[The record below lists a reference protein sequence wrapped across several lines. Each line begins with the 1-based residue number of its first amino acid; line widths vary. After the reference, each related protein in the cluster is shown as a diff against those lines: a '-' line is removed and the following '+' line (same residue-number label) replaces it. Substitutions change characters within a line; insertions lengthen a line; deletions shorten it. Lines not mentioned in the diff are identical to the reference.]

1 MSLYSDKEPD
11 AKPPVLANKV
21 LSMLLPNRL
30 LESVLGDLEEEFN
43 ILAKQNLK
51 RANQWYWQ
59 QTLETSMIYLKKKLA
74 SVEMLGRLNF
84 YLPLIMFITTAGLI
98 VLLSILS
105 DPTSISDTFWD
116 ELLQGKIHMALF
128 STHFWHNFWDI
139 LALAEWGMFIHF
151 ESFIISFFSIA
162 LLLHLYKEQQASI
175 IKLAVSGYS
184 LAFIPYIW
192 GIIHIANYHFEANQI
207 GPIVATGVL
216 CLLYLLPPVS
226 YIIHRKLKQLQAEN
240 LEFNQ

>member
-11 AKPPVLANKV
+11 IKPPALANKV
-21 LSMLLPNRL
+21 LSVLLPNRL

-43 ILAKQNLK
+43 ILAKQNIK

-59 QTLETSMIYLKKKLA
+59 QTLETSMIYLQKKLA
-74 SVEMLGRLNF
+74 SVELLGRLNF
-84 YLPLIMFITTAGLI
+84 YLPLIMFIMAAGLI

-116 ELLQGKIHMALF
+116 ELLQGKIHTALF
-128 STHFWHNFWDI
+128 SAHFWQSFWDI
-139 LALAEWGMFIHF
+139 LLLAEWGMFIHF
-151 ESFIISFFSIA
+151 ESLLISFFSIA
-162 LLLHLYKEQQASI
+162 MLLYLYKKQHASI
-175 IKLAVSGYS
+175 IKLAVCGYS

-192 GIIHIANYHFEANQI
+192 SIMHIANHHFEANQI

-226 YIIHRKLKQLQAEN
+226 YMIHRKLKQLQADH
-240 LEFNQ
+240 LEFRQ

>member
-11 AKPPVLANKV
+11 IKPPALANKV
-21 LSMLLPNRL
+21 LSILLPNRL
-30 LESVLGDLEEEFN
+30 AESVLGDLEEEFN
-43 ILAKQNLK
+43 LLAKQNIK
-51 RANQWYWQ
+51 RANLWYWQ
-59 QTLETSMIYLKKKLA
+59 QALETSRIYLQKKLV

-84 YLPLIMFITTAGLI
+84 YLPLIMFIMTAGLI

-116 ELLQGKIHMALF
+116 ELLQGKIHTALF

-151 ESFIISFFSIA
+151 ESLLISFFSIA
-162 LLLHLYKEQQASI
+162 MLLYLYKEQQASI
-175 IKLAVSGYS
+175 TKLAVCGYS

-192 GIIHIANYHFEANQI
+192 SIMHIANHSFEARQI
-207 GPIVATGVL
+207 GPIVATGIL
-216 CLLYLLPPVS
+216 CLLYQLPPVS
-226 YIIHRKLKQLQAEN
+226 YIIHRKLMQLKAVH
-240 LEFNQ
+240 LEIHQ